1 MTPGGRISA
10 AIAVLDQVLAG
21 EAAERALTN
30 WGRASRFAG
39 SADRAAVRDLAFGA
53 IRCKRSFAALGGA
66 ETGRGLMIGS
76 LRAAGQEPEAAFDGV
91 GHAPGPI
98 GPADPPG
105 WPPIGLEALDCPDWL
120 GPQLQASLGADFAAV
135 MRLLQRRAPV
145 FLRVNLRRGSVQ
157 QAIERLASDAI
168 TAVPHPLAA
177 TALEVT
183 ANARKVQTSD
193 AYGGGFVEL
202 QDAGSQAVLEA
213 LPLAGSVLDY
223 CAGGGGKAL
232 ALAACGAEVW
242 AHDLEPRR
250 MRDIPVRAKRAGVT
264 IRVLEQVERR
274 FDLVLLDV
282 PCSGSGSWR
291 RAPDGKWALT
301 QARLEELVR
310 TQAQILDLASGYVAP
325 QGHLAYVTCSVLDAE
340 NSQQISAFLG
350 RNRAWRLVSERRQ
363 TPLDG
368 GDGFFATLLTRY

>member
-98 GPADPPG
+98 GPADPQG

-232 ALAACGAEVW
+232 ALAARGAEVW

-350 RNRAWRLVSERRQ
+350 RNRAWRLVSERRL